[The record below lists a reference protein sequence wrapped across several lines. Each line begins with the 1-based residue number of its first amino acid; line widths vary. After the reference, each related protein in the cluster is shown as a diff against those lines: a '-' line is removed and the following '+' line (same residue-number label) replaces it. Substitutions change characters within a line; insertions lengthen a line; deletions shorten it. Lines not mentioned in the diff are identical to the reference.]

1 MIYHGEWKGNV
12 RWGYGVQVWPD
23 GAKYEGNWENGKAN
37 GSGNTHITQ
46 ASLFTWTVMS
56 MRAAGSMTKLQEKE
70 YIGTTTE
77 LSTMGSGSMITSTGR
92 EFRRGWTGVSMKV
105 NTSKVKRMDRGNTYG
120 RTAVSML
127 VTGRIIK

>member
-1 MIYHGEWKGNV
+1 
-12 RWGYGVQVWPD
+12 
-23 GAKYEGNWENGKAN
+23 
-37 GSGNTHITQ
+37 
-46 ASLFTWTVMS
+46 MS

-120 RTAVSML
+120 RTAVFML